1 MAKCKYCGEEISRL
15 DKENC
20 PFCGGRRPLEG
31 VDDST
36 QDMTKALE
44 DLQDL
49 DFEPRTKSKLVA
61 GLLAIFLGIFGAH
74 EIYLGKFKTALI
86 IFLIHVVGIGGIGTA
101 MFFSF
106 LPNAFAYLI
115 PFFFF
120 EAIAIIIGLNIILR
134 PDIVDSKGEFLK

>member
-44 DLQDL
+44 DLRDL
-49 DFEPRTKSKLVA
+49 DFEPRKKSKIVA
-61 GLLAIFLGIFGAH
+61 GLLAIFLGVFGAH
-74 EIYLGKFKTALI
+74 ELYLGKFKTALI
-86 IFLIHVVGIGGIGTA
+86 IFLIHAVCIGGVGTA

-115 PFFFF
+115 PYFIF
-120 EAIAIIIGLNIILR
+120 EILAIIVGVNIILR
-134 PDIVDSKGEFLK
+134 PDIVDGKGEFLK